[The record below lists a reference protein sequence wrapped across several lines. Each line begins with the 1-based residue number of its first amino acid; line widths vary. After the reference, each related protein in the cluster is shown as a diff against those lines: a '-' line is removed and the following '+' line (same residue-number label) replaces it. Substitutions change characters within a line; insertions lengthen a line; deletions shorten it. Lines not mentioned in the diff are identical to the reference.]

1 MKITEEDLKKI
12 IQNGLHKAFSQN
24 GQFGTDG
31 TENFISLMNAKN
43 MVETEDELEE
53 ERGYSPFLKSDENP
67 KGETEGL
74 TVDVLNR
81 ILMNIV
87 QDEDGEGG
95 ETTEA
100 MGAGA
105 SGAFSAPLFSEPKK
119 NNLFQPGTES
129 KLTTKPEG
137 GPVNEQEE
145 EDVEVSDETEG
156 LGYDFYK
163 GVYEPETKSYVGAY
177 MVGEETPKQLEV
189 YNIIEK
195 PDRDSFFAS
204 NHVPYSMSLHK
215 VKLPISQI
223 EVLEDVPGKDGFK
236 FIRIPYW
243 LLKKTDGL
251 KIQRLNEK
259 KALYLKG
266 RDRTPEALEML
277 FDPMFEKYFEQIV
290 YDEVDQQKYD
300 IAKANHRKFNAPL
313 NEDEIPGGK
322 ADGMDIEDIAEMHGV
337 DMDIM
342 YDEFSKGV
350 QHEMEHT
357 SEPRVAVE
365 IALDHLYEDPEYYTK
380 LEGIEMGGET
390 TEVTSSSSSGAY
402 DVPFGGPK
410 KDPLKLDNP
419 DTVEKK
425 TPAYTN
431 KNFPKYG
438 GPGAKLVK
446 IKKKCSKFPYCNQ
459 GDINALQLFE
469 RDIVKEMV
477 TRTAKTVKVEEYV
490 IRNIIAKEL
499 GYIQEQEDGEYVTFE
514 FPDDYKPKS
523 AEEHRKE
530 WMDSIKDKRAK
541 FLIDKF
547 EGKEI
552 EFKGKDLTGKIKIIS
567 IGPSDAYLGFAS
579 SADDYN
585 FENGDGVK
593 IVYDLIDLYYKGDK
607 VPNGFYSMMSRYLP
621 PEEEEDSYRGDPVEY
636 AVMGGLD
643 EIISALKYMGL
654 RFEKA
659 EINPWSHY

>member
-1 MKITEEDLKKI
+1 MNIKEEDLQKMI
-12 IQNGLHKAFSQN
+12 RNGLHKAFSQN

-43 MVETEDELEE
+43 MVETEDE
-53 ERGYSPFLKSDENP
+53 EN
-67 KGETEGL
+67 
-74 TVDVLNR
+74 
-81 ILMNIV
+81 
-87 QDEDGEGG
+87 EDG

-137 GPVNEQEE
+137 GPVNE
-145 EDVEVSDETEG
+145 
-156 LGYDFYK
+156 
-163 GVYEPETKSYVGAY
+163 
-177 MVGEETPKQLEV
+177 
-189 YNIIEK
+189 
-195 PDRDSFFAS
+195 
-204 NHVPYSMSLHK
+204 
-215 VKLPISQI
+215 
-223 EVLEDVPGKDGFK
+223 
-236 FIRIPYW
+236 
-243 LLKKTDGL
+243 
-251 KIQRLNEK
+251 
-259 KALYLKG
+259 
-266 RDRTPEALEML
+266 
-277 FDPMFEKYFEQIV
+277 
-290 YDEVDQQKYD
+290 
-300 IAKANHRKFNAPL
+300 
-313 NEDEIPGGK
+313 DEIKGGK
-322 ADGMDIEDIAEMHGV
+322 ADGMDIEDIAELHGLTV
-337 DMDIM
+337 DDM
-342 YDEFSKGV
+342 YDEFTNGV
-350 QHEMEHT
+350 HHEMEHT
-357 SEPRVAVE
+357 SEMMVAIE
-365 IALDHLYEDPEYYTK
+365 IALDHLYEDPYYYSK
-380 LEGIEMGGET
+380 LDSIEKKGGET
-390 TEVTSSSSSGAY
+390 TEVTSSSSAGVY
-402 DVPFGGPK
+402 DMPFGSPK
-410 KDPLKLDNP
+410 KDPLKLSNP
-419 DTVEKK
+419 DTVEKELRSVRD
-425 TPAYTN
+425 

-438 GPGAKLVK
+438 GKGAKFVK
-446 IKKKCSKFPYCNQ
+446 VKKKCSKFPYCNQ

-477 TRTAKTVKVEEYV
+477 TRTAKTAKVEEYV